1 MQTTGIFGIYHACHH
16 PQNRNHILAIFP
28 TKKYLTLTTWRSRP
42 ALPLSVSRFLG
53 RALTFLGRD
62 RETEKPRNVSRF
74 LGLAEK
80 HFSVSRSR
88 RFLISWRV
96 FIFFTSMIRVE

>member
-1 MQTTGIFGIYHACHH
+1 MQTIGIFGIYHACH

-62 RETEKPRNVSRF
+62 RETF
-74 LGLAEK
+74 LGFSAGTEK
-80 HFSVSRSR
+80 CFSVSRSR
-88 RFLISWRV
+88 VVISAPCPEIV
-96 FIFFTSMIRVE
+96 PSHTYKSDSNT